1 MVYLPPAHRLSC
13 KHVLVRRGH
22 LGSGTAH
29 GFTLV
34 ESVLVAVISVIVL
47 VVAARLSVNEAR
59 SAIRTYAYQ
68 SLRDQIARVTFLIEG
83 EITEASDLSS
93 EEPAACVGKGPPSG
107 VFLFAFK
114 HQYTKSQE
122 EADATIADA
131 TICYYNS
138 KALGS
143 DLYDLY
149 RFGPKYD
156 DQSGVL
162 LTTASSLSLISRAT
176 DLLTMPDPDNP
187 TVRTSSP
194 PTVAQG
200 LLSYYM
206 TIGRGATDSGPIW
219 DLSYTPRQSDNKTPS
234 LQFARVGTACLPS
247 APPASS
253 GCW

>member
-1 MVYLPPAHRLSC
+1 MVDLPPAHRLSC
-13 KHVLVRRGH
+13 KHLLVSRGR
-22 LGSGTAH
+22 LGPGPTH

-34 ESVLVAVISVIVL
+34 EFVLVAVISVIVL
-47 VVAARLSVNEAR
+47 MVAARLSVSEAR

-68 SLRDQIARVTFLIEG
+68 SLRDQIARLTFLIEG

-93 EEPAACVGKGPPSG
+93 TEPAACVGKGPSGG

-114 HQYTKSQE
+114 HQYTKSQS
-122 EADATIADA
+122 AADA

-156 DQSGVL
+156 DKTGIL
-162 LTTASSLSLISRAT
+162 MTTASSLSLVSRAT
-176 DLLTMPDPDNP
+176 DLLTKPDPNDP
-187 TVRTSSP
+187 ALRTRVP
-194 PTVAQG
+194 PEVANG
-200 LLSYYM
+200 LLSYYI
-206 TIGRGATDSGPIW
+206 TIGRGASDSGPIW
-219 DLSYTPRQSDNKTPS
+219 NLSYTPRQSDNKTPS
-234 LQFARVGTACLPS
+234 LQFARVGTACMAS
-247 APPASS
+247 ASSVSS

>member
-1 MVYLPPAHRLSC
+1 MVYLAHAHWLSC
-13 KHVLVRRGH
+13 KHLLVRRGH

-83 EITEASDLSS
+83 EIAEASDLSS
-93 EEPAACVGKGPPSG
+93 IEPEACVDKGPPSG

-114 HQYTKSQE
+114 HQYTKSQAA
-122 EADATIADA
+122 ADATIADA
-131 TICYYNS
+131 TICYYNG

-156 DQSGVL
+156 DQSGML

-200 LLSYYM
+200 LLSYYI

-219 DLSYTPRQSDNKTPS
+219 NLSYTPRQSDNKTPS
-234 LQFARVGTACLPS
+234 LQFARVGTACMPS
-247 APPASS
+247 DSS
-253 GCW
+253 TGCW

>member
-1 MVYLPPAHRLSC
+1 MVYLAHAHWLSC
-13 KHVLVRRGH
+13 KHLLVRRGH

-83 EITEASDLSS
+83 EIAEASDLSS
-93 EEPAACVGKGPPSG
+93 IEPAACVDKGPPSG

-114 HQYTKSQE
+114 HQYTKSQ
-122 EADATIADA
+122 AAADA

-138 KALGS
+138 KALDS

-156 DQSGVL
+156 DQSGML

-200 LLSYYM
+200 LLSYYI

-219 DLSYTPRQSDNKTPS
+219 NLSYTPRQSDNKTPS
-234 LQFARVGTACLPS
+234 LQFARVGTACMPS
-247 APPASS
+247 DSS
-253 GCW
+253 TGCW

>member
-1 MVYLPPAHRLSC
+1 MVDLPPAHRLSC
-13 KHVLVRRGH
+13 KHVLVSRGR
-22 LGSGTAH
+22 LGPGPTH

-34 ESVLVAVISVIVL
+34 EFVLVAVISVIV
-47 VVAARLSVNEAR
+47 VMVAARLSVNEAR

-68 SLRDQIARVTFLIEG
+68 SLRDQIARLTFLIEG

-93 EEPAACVGKGPPSG
+93 AEPAACVGKGPSGG

-114 HQYTKSQE
+114 HQYTKSQAA
-122 EADATIADA
+122 ADATIADA

-138 KALGS
+138 KALDS

-156 DQSGVL
+156 DQSGML

-200 LLSYYM
+200 LLSYYI

-219 DLSYTPRQSDNKTPS
+219 DLSYTPRQSDNKAPS
-234 LQFARVGTACLPS
+234 LQFARVGTACMPS

>member
-1 MVYLPPAHRLSC
+1 MVYLAHAHWLSC
-13 KHVLVRRGH
+13 KHLLVRRGH
-22 LGSGTAH
+22 LGSGPTQ

-68 SLRDQIARVTFLIEG
+68 SLRDQVARVTFLIEG
-83 EITEASDLSS
+83 EIAEASDLSS
-93 EEPAACVGKGPPSG
+93 IEPAACVDKGPSGG

-114 HQYTKSQE
+114 HQYTKSQ
-122 EADATIADA
+122 AAADA
-131 TICYYNS
+131 TICYYNG

-156 DQSGVL
+156 DQSGML

-200 LLSYYM
+200 LLSYYI